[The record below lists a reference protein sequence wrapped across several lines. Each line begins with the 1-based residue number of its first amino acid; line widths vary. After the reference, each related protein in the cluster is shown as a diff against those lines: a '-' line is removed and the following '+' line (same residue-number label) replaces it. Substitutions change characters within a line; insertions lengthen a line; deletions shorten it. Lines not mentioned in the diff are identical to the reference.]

1 MMKKTYIHSLYMAPL
16 VWLCLMACQD
26 KDDMAHGSEAID
38 SGMAI
43 RVGGIASDE
52 LVTHASVTRAGEEE
66 VEKKKYNAEDVP
78 WLIAPL
84 KQGMNITYG
93 RTVDNSKVSKVAI
106 LTLQFNG
113 DGSIKYA
120 EDEDFE
126 GGKAAEYTFFYKYKN
141 YGTSSE
147 AETTPS
153 TTAQWFDNGAHFFEG
168 LNVPARLVN
177 EASNFPSDLT
187 TDQHND
193 ADGKQTDD
201 SYDEASMGNYT
212 LLSHYL
218 SMPSNYTINAT
229 VKRIKLPFRHR
240 LARVLAY
247 ILIDPAMVHSDAGK
261 TRVKIQGY
269 KKDAYGVATT
279 EENPSTS
286 EIKFCNV
293 KLLDFVQNNGN
304 ADQPYQPVWTEQRK
318 VIPHFVGERGSYDDS
333 KNQYV
338 NDAVKDNFIAYYN
351 TSKKDYIYPTSSEW
365 ATAYGKTYD
374 TTTNLSSD
382 GMYERIQYGL
392 VPVYDLIVRPTYT
405 TLGRVMYDEATS
417 ASVTEQNLLD
427 ETNQIEF
434 EITLDNGLKYSKVF
448 EFDLDANYQTVV
460 YLRISHERVDY
471 DESGSDLWVEDTGYD
486 DYYGVN
492 NKNENNLSFAGSGW
506 QRAYTNKSK
515 SIGITDGHYYH
526 QDNEDVYAQYVDD
539 ATWIEMFLQ
548 AHEGGK
554 HHGDYFIL
562 DNDIKIPQAAIPENF
577 VFTGHLDGLDHTITL
592 TTNGSYTAPYDR
604 YDAYDNA
611 AFTKYKE
618 SGTSYVE
625 FVPAT
630 GVTYYQ
636 KGEGDTYTEITNMD
650 SYAGSTIYTK
660 QTNESYN
667 YTLATLEQIKAI
679 PAEGTGYW
687 EKIGGEYKE
696 IVSNISSY
704 ISSKISTLPEIYT
717 QESDNYTKVTV
728 NNINDLDVKTT
739 YYKKDG
745 DTYEPINLSE
755 HFGIY
760 IKSTVYTDTY
770 TEIKLYKKVHVKGVY
785 GDGAVATHGFLFT
798 GLNGKYETAQEKTEG
813 YTGKWEA
820 NVHYENGKWVPYK
833 TTTDGWR
840 AEIIN
845 TNIKGGT
852 VFKSGVYNET
862 TKQYTTAVT
871 GYVHN
876 CWTNGTTFDT
886 TTHKW
891 DAGATKVQ
899 DYTPSIP
906 EY

>member
-1 MMKKTYIHSLYMAPL
+1 MAPL

-26 KDDMAHGSEAID
+26 KDDMAYGSEAID

-84 KQGMNITYG
+84 KQGMSITYG

-120 EDEDFE
+120 EDKDFE
-126 GGKAAEYTFFYKYKN
+126 GGMAAEYTFFYKYKK

-177 EASNFPSDLT
+177 GASNFPSDLT
-187 TDQHND
+187 TDQHDD

-201 SYDEASMGNYT
+201 SYKEADMGNYT

-247 ILIDPAMVHSDAGK
+247 ILIDPTMVHSDAGK

-269 KKDAYGVATT
+269 KKDANGVATT

-293 KLLDFVQNNGN
+293 KLLDYVQNNGN

-333 KNQYV
+333 KNHYV
-338 NDAVKDNFIAYYN
+338 NNAVKDNFIAYYN
-351 TSKKDYIYPTSSEW
+351 TSKKNYIYPTSSEW
-365 ATAYGKTYD
+365 ATAYGKSYND
-374 TTTNLSSD
+374 ETNLSTD

-417 ASVTEQNLLD
+417 ASVTSQKLLD

-434 EITLDNGLKYSKVF
+434 EITLDNGLQYSKVF

-515 SIGITDGHYYH
+515 TIGITDGHYYL
-526 QDNEDVYAQYVDD
+526 QDDEDPFAQYVDD

-562 DNDIKIPQAAIPENF
+562 DNDIKIPKAAIPENF

-592 TTNGSYTAPYDR
+592 TNGSYTAPYDS
-604 YDAYDNA
+604 YVAYDDA
-611 AFTKYKE
+611 AFTKYVQ
-618 SGTSYVE
+618 SGDNYVE

-630 GVTYYQ
+630 GVTYCQ
-636 KGEGDTYTEITNMD
+636 KGEGDTYTAIANMD

-679 PAEGTGYW
+679 STEGTVYC
-687 EKIGGEYKE
+687 
-696 IVSNISSY
+696 
-704 ISSKISTLPEIYT
+704 L
-717 QESDNYTKVTV
+717 SDNSV
-728 NNINDLDVKTT
+728 INDIATYVSDKLATIRTKGDDDTFSVVSELSSLDTKKT
-739 YYKKDG
+739 YYKKNG
-745 DTYEPINLSE
+745 DSYEAIPSLSE
-755 HFGIY
+755 YFGIY
-760 IKSTVYTDTY
+760 IRSTVYTDTY
-770 TEIKLYKKVHVKGVY
+770 TPICLYKKVHVKGVVY
-785 GDGAVATHGFLFT
+785 GDGSDATDGFLFT

-876 CWTNGTTFDT
+876 CWTNGTTFYT